1 MARYTGPRAKLCRRL
16 GFLITRNAGV
26 ARAYA
31 KREMI
36 FTGGRRRKV
45 SEYGLRLIEK
55 QKLRFYYGCSE
66 KQLRASYKE
75 ATRMGGNAGHNILSL
90 LERRLDNVVANL
102 RFAVTIADARQL
114 VSHGHITVNG
124 KKMDVASYRVKE
136 GDVIAV
142 RDKQKSKTRAEN
154 ALALVKDVEVPDW
167 MTCEDGKLTGKVD
180 RLPGRDDVRCPVEEQ
195 KVIEFYSK

>member
-31 KREMI
+31 KRESL
-36 FTGGRRRKV
+36 FAGGRRRKV
-45 SEYGLRLIEK
+45 SEYGVRLIEK

-66 KQLRASYKE
+66 KQLRAYYKE
-75 ATRMGGNAGHNILSL
+75 ATRLIGNSGHNILCL
-90 LERRLDNVVANL
+90 LERRLDNVISNL

-114 VSHGHITVNG
+114 VSHGHITVND
-124 KKMDVASYRVKE
+124 KKMDVASYLVKE

-142 RDKQKSKTRAEN
+142 KDRAKSKTRAEN
-154 ALALVKDVEVPDW
+154 ALALVKDIEVPDW
-167 MTCEDGKLTGKVD
+167 IHCEDGKLSARVV
-180 RLPGRDDVRCPVEEQ
+180 RLPGREDVRCPVEEQ